1 MQITIHASSFATLTL
16 ANNLPIAP
24 RPLVTGAIGRLR
36 YARDLNHI
44 DLLRDRATNQ
54 QAGVEFC
61 SECPSPKENQECL
74 SA

>member
-1 MQITIHASSFATLTL
+1 MQITIHASSFATQTL
-16 ANNLPIAP
+16 ANNLPGLTP
-24 RPLVTGAIGRLR
+24 SPPIGRLR